1 MLLNSTKIVGKPT
14 LKNKIAFKGVI
25 WETLKGQ
32 NILNC
37 YIGQYL
43 LSPGFYQNDENILKG
58 IINLG

>member
-43 LSPGFYQNDENILKG
+43 LSPGFY
-58 IINLG
+58 